1 MIEVSKASFYYPNTD
16 EGALN
21 DVSLQINSGECV
33 VLCGKS
39 GCGKTTL
46 TRLLNGLAPSFFD
59 GKLDGMCQS
68 FGLCAGEAAIEEYVP
83 IVGSVFQNPKTQ
95 HFNIDTTAE
104 LAFPCENMGMNST
117 DIQERVRS
125 CANEFAMEHLMDRS
139 IFKLSGGE
147 KQKIAFATACMLQPK
162 LLVLDEPTSNLDYKA
177 IQELHDM
184 IAKKKSEGITI
195 VIAEHRLAWLAD
207 IADRFCYFASGEL
220 QRQWNATEFL
230 KLSNEEMQKMGLR
243 PMDITSYRK
252 RAKEKTKSEMLG
264 SIPLMSAEH
273 LLVGYEKKKPVYEI
287 DRFAICKGEIVGLMG
302 SNGLFS
308 DSVREEVLL
317 GANRPELCEAVLE
330 ALGLTEFA
338 DRHPISLSGG
348 QKQRVAIASAMLS
361 GKELI
366 VLDEPTSGLDYYH
379 MTQVADLLNQLK
391 EWGAAVLVITHDE
404 ELAAGWCD
412 RVIYLE
418 DKGKKNGI

>member
-273 LLVGYEKKKPVYEI
+273 IKPLFTSVYKLLEDNGVFV
-287 DRFAICKGEIVGLMG
+287 FATQHPCFVT
-302 SNGLFS
+302 
-308 DSVREEVLL
+308 
-317 GANRPELCEAVLE
+317 
-330 ALGLTEFA
+330 LTEKYMTPHSYYDIA
-338 DRHPISLSGG
+338 IEGQP
-348 QKQRVAIASAMLS
+348 QKQC
-361 GKELI
+361 
-366 VLDEPTSGLDYYH
+366 YYH
-379 MTQVADLLNQLK
+379 RSLQDIFNLCFDTGFVIDGFYEECYFNK
-391 EWGAAVLVITHDE
+391 EIPDIIIVRAIKIE
-404 ELAAGWCD
+404 
-412 RVIYLE
+412 R
-418 DKGKKNGI
+418 